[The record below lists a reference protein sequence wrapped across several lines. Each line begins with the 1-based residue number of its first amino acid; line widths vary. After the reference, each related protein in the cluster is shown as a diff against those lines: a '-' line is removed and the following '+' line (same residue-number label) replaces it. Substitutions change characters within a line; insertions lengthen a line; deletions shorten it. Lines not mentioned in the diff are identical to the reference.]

1 MTTQTQVPYR
11 NDPRFQAAM
20 EYFQKGEWKAGLAAL
35 DDVQNQYPNIDDL
48 GALREEI
55 LLKTNLDEYEVLDVK
70 VERRKKFVK
79 NTVRFGLLAI
89 AMVFIYWGFTTF
101 NSWIFDQV
109 GNIQE
114 NVVSDFRSVELAI
127 QFRDAQSYIAGNQ
140 PEAALTIL
148 TEIANADPNYPGIAD
163 LINQAQGDSELK
175 TEYDNA
181 ISLYEQ
187 GDMLTALDAFEAIV
201 EQQPEYL
208 DVSIRIQEIQG
219 QFYLLDLLD
228 QAESAYESED
238 WELASSH
245 YETMR
250 AIAPDYRTEL
260 VEQRLIRSYM
270 NLSSSILGA
279 ESATPEA
286 LVIADTY
293 FRKVMVLRP
302 RDEALL
308 AEQNRIKNQ
317 FKDRLFQYYVQA
329 ARDAVVGQEDSLAAL
344 ESAKSFLN
352 KALLLKP
359 DNSNVS
365 REVNLANAYT
375 NALIDFDR
383 GLIQE
388 AISNLEYIY
397 SQDSLYAG
405 GTALQSMY
413 ESYMERGHDYTATGQ
428 LEAALA
434 DYQRAA
440 EIASETEDPDLKLY
454 FAKIKIAESFGILNN
469 YSVAV
474 NNYNEAVELINL
486 QPLLDAADLDRAF
499 LLREAERYA
508 GIEWYRTAYRLYRR
522 VLPATD
528 LILNTEEI
536 ITVGEGDYLANLAK
550 SYGTTIREILKANE
564 LSSADNI
571 QLGQKLVI
579 PTLKE
584 SD

>member
-1 MTTQTQVPYR
+1 
-11 NDPRFQAAM
+11 
-20 EYFQKGEWKAGLAAL
+20 
-35 DDVQNQYPNIDDL
+35 
-48 GALREEI
+48 
-55 LLKTNLDEYEVLDVK
+55 
-70 VERRKKFVK
+70 
-79 NTVRFGLLAI
+79 
-89 AMVFIYWGFTTF
+89 
-101 NSWIFDQV
+101 
-109 GNIQE
+109 
-114 NVVSDFRSVELAI
+114 
-127 QFRDAQSYIAGNQ
+127 
-140 PEAALTIL
+140 
-148 TEIANADPNYPGIAD
+148 
-163 LINQAQGDSELK
+163 
-175 TEYDNA
+175 
-181 ISLYEQ
+181 
-187 GDMLTALDAFEAIV
+187 MLTALDAFEAIV